1 MAGIFEMN
9 SFIGKFVNLWK
20 AGRNASLKL
29 DSEAGKA
36 SVTLKLD
43 LGHPV
48 PPQFIQ
54 PGHLHGRG
62 NARDRRRQRRAD
74 ARKAAAEVEDNRHVD
89 QAQKVVISEVADKST
104 ENINGND
111 RKGKDETSDN
121 VVQSDLMTVLS
132 DEILYEV
139 EILATP
145 KCTDEDIMECFTINF
160 GEALKEIGIKDE
172 RSYFEISKVQDRKVP
187 RDGDGFQTLQ
197 LYRVKIKDVDE
208 VKSVIESF
216 DKKAMNWDYQ
226 AFTNYKT
233 KGTVNVK
240 EVQKIYG

>member
-1 MAGIFEMN
+1 MDCFHVFIPSLKYITNEGSCKWGLNKFFSDPAKGRHHVIFSELFLLVSEYSATMAGIFEMN

-89 QAQKVVISEVADKST
+89 QAQKVVISKVADKST
-104 ENINGND
+104 EHRNGND
-111 RKGKDETSDN
+111 GKGKDETSDN

-139 EILATP
+139 EILVTP

-160 GEALKEIGIKDE
+160 GEAHKLDYFAVRLF
-172 RSYFEISKVQDRKVP
+172 RS
-187 RDGDGFQTLQ
+187 L
-197 LYRVKIKDVDE
+197 L
-208 VKSVIESF
+208 
-216 DKKAMNWDYQ
+216 
-226 AFTNYKT
+226 
-233 KGTVNVK
+233 
-240 EVQKIYG
+240 